1 MAKSFSQAVDE
12 WTSQTQERMD
22 AVYARSVELLGE
34 EMAKSRNE
42 GGRVPFL
49 TGNLTRSL
57 LASKTGMPNVSDGP
71 FGGSNVGLVAAT
83 LKAKETVW
91 LGYQANYAF
100 RQNFGYV
107 GSDALGRVYNQQG
120 AHFVS
125 YAVASWPNIVAKAI
139 KEVRSNG

>member
-1 MAKSFSQAVDE
+1 MAKSFSQAVDD
-12 WTSQTQERMD
+12 WASQTEDRLD

-57 LASKTGMPNVSDGP
+57 LASKSGMPNVSDGP

-91 LGYQANYAF
+91 LGYQANYSF
-100 RQNFGYV
+100 RQNYGYV
-107 GSDALGRVYNQQG
+107 GADSLGRVYNQQG
-120 AHFVS
+120 AHFVEH
-125 YAVASWPNIVAKAI
+125 AVANWPTIVTKAI
-139 KEVRSNG
+139 KEVRG

>member
-1 MAKSFSQAVDE
+1 MASFTESIDAWVA
-12 WTSQTQERMD
+12 QTEERLG

-57 LASKTGMPNVSDGP
+57 LASKSGMPNVSDGP

-91 LGYQANYAF
+91 LGYQANYAA
-100 RQNFGYV
+100 RQNYGYV
-107 GSDALGRVYNQQG
+107 GSDSLGRVYNQQG
-120 AHFVS
+120 AHFVDH
-125 YAVASWPNIVAKAI
+125 AVANWSSIVNKAI
-139 KEVRSNG
+139 KEVRG

>member
-1 MAKSFSQAVDE
+1 MAKSFSQAIEDWV
-12 WTSQTQERMD
+12 SQTEERLD

-57 LASKTGMPNVSDGP
+57 LASKSGMPNVSDGP

-91 LGYQANYAF
+91 LGYQAKYAA
-100 RQNFGYV
+100 RQNYGYV
-107 GSDALGRVYNQQG
+107 GSDSLGRVYNQQG
-120 AHFVS
+120 AYFVDH
-125 YAVASWPNIVAKAI
+125 AVANWSSIVDKAI
-139 KEVRSNG
+139 KEVKGS

>member
-1 MAKSFSQAVDE
+1 MAKSFSQAVDD
-12 WTSQTQERMD
+12 WASQTEERLD

-71 FGGSNVGLVAAT
+71 FAGSNVGLVAAT

-91 LGYQANYAF
+91 LGYQANYAA
-100 RQNFGYV
+100 RQNYGYV
-107 GSDALGRVYNQQG
+107 GSDSLGRVYNQQG
-120 AHFVS
+120 AHFVDH
-125 YAVASWPNIVAKAI
+125 AVANWPTIVTKAI
-139 KEVRSNG
+139 KEVRGS

>member
-12 WTSQTQERMD
+12 WASQTEERLD

-57 LASKTGMPNVSDGP
+57 LASKSGMPNVADGP
-71 FGGSNVGLVAAT
+71 YTGSNIGLIAAT
-83 LKAKETVW
+83 LKADETVYI
-91 LGYQANYAF
+91 GYQAKYAA
-100 RQNFGYV
+100 RQNYGYV
-107 GSDALGRVYNQQG
+107 GSDSLGRVYNQQG
-120 AHFVS
+120 AYFVDH
-125 YAVASWPNIVAKAI
+125 AVANWPSIVNKAI
-139 KEVRSNG
+139 KEVRGS

>member
-1 MAKSFSQAVDE
+1 MAKSFSQAVDD
-12 WTSQTQERMD
+12 WASQTEERLD

-34 EMAKSRNE
+34 EMTKSRNE

-57 LASKTGMPNVSDGP
+57 LVSKAGMPNVSDGP

-91 LGYQANYAF
+91 LGYQANYAA
-100 RQNFGYV
+100 RQNYGYV
-107 GSDALGRVYNQQG
+107 GSDSLGRVYNQQG
-120 AHFVS
+120 AHFVDH
-125 YAVASWPNIVAKAI
+125 AVTNWSTIVTKAI
-139 KEVRSNG
+139 KEVRGS

>member
-1 MAKSFSQAVDE
+1 MAKSFSKAVDD
-12 WTSQTQERMD
+12 WTSQTEERLD

-57 LASKTGMPNVSDGP
+57 LASKSGMPNVSDGP

-91 LGYQANYAF
+91 LGYQANYAK
-100 RQNFGYV
+100 RMEFGFI
-107 GSDALGRVYNQQG
+107 GADALGRVYNQQG

-125 YAVASWPNIVAKAI
+125 HAVANWPSIVNKAI
-139 KEVRSNG
+139 KEVRGS